1 MPSRPIDRQVVEN
14 AEAGTIVGDPVQ
26 PVPELDDEGNP
37 KTTFKY
43 DLDATVTGADRYFTI
58 DADSGQIRVGE
69 VDFPNPLPAE
79 VSPVPTGAASPD
91 MDDPVLDYEG
101 ANTFTLI
108 VTAEDASDSSRR
120 VMTTVTVS
128 LENLNERPYFDRASR
143 DAVASPRMYGEQRTN
158 AVVQLAAVEPD
169 GHDLRWEVTGADA
182 SDFMIVDA
190 EDFNDGRDRVQ
201 LMFKSQPDYENGR
214 GSATTTVAG
223 DTYSVTVRAT
233 EMTAVGGGPAK
244 AAELPVTVQVTNANE
259 PGMVDFNL
267 LQPEVG
273 TR

>member
-1 MPSRPIDRQVVEN
+1 
-14 AEAGTIVGDPVQ
+14 
-26 PVPELDDEGNP
+26 
-37 KTTFKY
+37 
-43 DLDATVTGADRYFTI
+43 
-58 DADSGQIRVGE
+58 
-69 VDFPNPLPAE
+69 
-79 VSPVPTGAASPD
+79 

-120 VMTTVTVS
+120 AMTTVTVR

-169 GHDLRWEVTGADA
+169 GHDLRWEVTGDDA
-182 SDFMIVDA
+182 SDFVIVDA
-190 EDFNDGRDRVQ
+190 EDIDDGRDRVQ
-201 LMFKSQPDYENGR
+201 LMFRTRPDYENGR

-259 PGMVDFNL
+259 PGNGG
-267 LQPEVG
+267 LQPAPAGGWHTADCNCVRPGQCGHNADPDLDVVEGQGQQPEPQAPAPTWTSWSVSG
-273 TR
+273 T